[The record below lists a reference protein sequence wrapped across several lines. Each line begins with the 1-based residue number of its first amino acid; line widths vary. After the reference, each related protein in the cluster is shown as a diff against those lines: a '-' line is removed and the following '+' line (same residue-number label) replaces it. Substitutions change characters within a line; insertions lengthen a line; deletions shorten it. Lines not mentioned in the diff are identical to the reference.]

1 MAPALPFLPARA
13 ETRSPRNGCTSLA
26 MAPGILVLQPRGMA
40 DGQRAIEA
48 VRSGQSVVLD
58 ASALDPTL
66 GQRLVDYT
74 CGGVQAMDGQSRR
87 LGEAVFLFTSG
98 LSWIEDPPELRG
110 SSAGSLRV

>member
-1 MAPALPFLPARA
+1 MAPALPSLPARA
-13 ETRSPRNGCTSLA
+13 ETRRLRNGITSLA

-48 VRSGQSVVLD
+48 VRNGQSVVLD
-58 ASALDPTL
+58 ASELDPTL

-98 LSWIEDPPELRG
+98 LSCIEDPSDLMG
-110 SSAGSLRV
+110 SSGGSLRV